1 MKYIIQFFKKE
12 KNFFKGSVFFLIGC
26 YLMLF
31 VNYIFAK
38 YNIISRETLI
48 DAQKH
53 PEKHKDLIVR
63 VAGYSAFFNVLSKAT
78 QDDII
83 GRTEQSL

>member
-1 MKYIIQFFKKE
+1 MKYIVQFFKKE

-38 YNIISRETLI
+38 YNIISRDCTLI
-48 DAQKH
+48 TLLIGFSINFYAIGFKLLFKK
-53 PEKHKDLIVR
+53 EK
-63 VAGYSAFFNVLSKAT
+63 
-78 QDDII
+78 
-83 GRTEQSL
+83 